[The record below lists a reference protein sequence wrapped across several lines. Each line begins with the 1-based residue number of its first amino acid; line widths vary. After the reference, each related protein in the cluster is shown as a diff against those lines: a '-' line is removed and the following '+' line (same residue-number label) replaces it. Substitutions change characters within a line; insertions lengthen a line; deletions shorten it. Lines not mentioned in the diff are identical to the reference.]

1 MNIFLE
7 VAKAHPLIVVECILA
22 SVALML
28 VRVFGRQIRGRI
40 GEGILSSLL
49 RRRLDPALYEI
60 LDDVYL
66 PDGTGGTTQI
76 DHIVVSRSGVF
87 VIETKTYRGWIFGGK
102 GPVWTQSMRGGRKNK
117 FQNPLRQNYKH
128 VCVLS
133 ECCHIPKE
141 HLKSI
146 VAFSGEATFKGDIA
160 DSSRFPEVMHFA
172 SVVDHIH
179 AFITPLFTEERA
191 RSYADAIRESSSK
204 VTSEQRRAHVAN
216 LRARH

>member
-1 MNIFLE
+1 MDMFLE
-7 VAKAHPLIVVECILA
+7 VAKAHPLIVAGSIFA
-22 SVALML
+22 FVALMV

-40 GEGILSSLL
+40 GEGLLSSFL
-49 RRRLDPALYEI
+49 RRRLDPDRYEI

-87 VIETKTYRGWIFGGK
+87 VIETKTYRGWIFGGE
-102 GPVWTQSMRGGRKNK
+102 GHFWTQSMRGGCKNK

-128 VCVLS
+128 VCVLRD
-133 ECCHIPKE
+133 CCHIPKE

-160 DSSRFPEVMHFA
+160 DRSRFPEVMHFA

-179 AFITPLFTEERA
+179 SFVTPLFTEEQA

-204 VTSEQRRAHVAN
+204 VTPEQRRAHVAN